1 MELGV
6 GLPAVVPGTS
16 ADLILR
22 WARDADAANFSTL
35 GVHDRLAW
43 DGFECLGVLNA
54 AAAVTERIRLAS
66 LVLIAPL
73 RPATLIASQAA
84 AIQRLAQ
91 GRLTLGVGIGPRRDD
106 YEAAGAAFGTRGRR
120 LEDQLH
126 ELHQLWD
133 AGLTRPRLLVG
144 GGGDAALARM
154 ARHSDGYVHG
164 GGPARAFKS
173 AADRALTAWYDAG
186 RTGQPRLVGTGYFAL
201 GGAEAEGKEFL
212 RRYYRFVGPFAE
224 RIADGI
230 LTGKAEIEELAAGY
244 AEAGCDE
251 LVLFPTVPRLD
262 QLERLAEVAKGPAS
276 LGSR

>member
-1 MELGV
+1 MDVGV
-6 GLPAVVPGTS
+6 GLPAVVPGAS

-22 WARDADAANFSTL
+22 WARDADAASFSSL

-43 DGFECLGVLNA
+43 DGFECLGVINA
-54 AAAVTERIRLAS
+54 AAAVTDRIRLAS

-84 AIQRLAQ
+84 AIQRLSQ

-120 LEDQLH
+120 LEDHLH
-126 ELHQLWD
+126 EWHQLWD
-133 AGLTRPRLLVG
+133 AGLDRPRLLVG

-154 ARHSDGYVHG
+154 ARHADGYVHG
-164 GGPARAFKS
+164 GGPARAFKTAS
-173 AADRALTAWYDAG
+173 DRALAAWYDTG
-186 RTGQPRLVGTGYFAL
+186 RPGRPRLVGTGYFAL
-201 GGAEAEGKEFL
+201 GGREAEGREFL

-230 LTGKAEIEELAAGY
+230 LTSREAIADLAAGY
-244 AEAGCDE
+244 EEAGCDE
-251 LVLFPTVPRLD
+251 LVLFPTVAAIE
-262 QLERLAEVAKGPAS
+262 QLELLAEIVEGAG
-276 LGSR
+276 G